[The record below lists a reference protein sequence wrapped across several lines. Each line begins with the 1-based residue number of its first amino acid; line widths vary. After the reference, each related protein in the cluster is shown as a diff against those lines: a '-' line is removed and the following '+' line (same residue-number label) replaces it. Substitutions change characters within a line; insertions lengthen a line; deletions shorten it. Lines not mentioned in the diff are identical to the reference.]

1 MILEVLEELLLKL
14 PAAGLYCQIIVVDDG
29 SRDDTYQFAA
39 QFVQGNRAP
48 SNMSSLTQPKIHVL
62 RHLVNLGQGAALATG
77 IQYAL
82 TQGAQILVT
91 YDADGQH
98 SPEDIPTLV
107 APIAGGIADIALG
120 SRFLEKESDIPLR
133 RRILLKGA
141 VLFTGLTEG
150 IWLTDAHN
158 GFRAISADAARRIEI
173 TQNRM
178 AHASEIIREIS
189 RLKLRYVEVPVHV
202 RYTEYSQMKG
212 QRASDALNILLE
224 LLENLLP

>member
-14 PAAGLYCQIIVVDDG
+14 PAASLRYQIVVVDDG
-29 SRDDTYQFAA
+29 SRDDTYQYAA

-48 SNMSSLTQPKIHVL
+48 NNEPSQTQPKIHVL

-98 SPEDIPTLV
+98 SPEDIPTLI
-107 APIAGGIADIALG
+107 APIAGGSADIALG
-120 SRFLEKESDIPLR
+120 SRFLEKESEIPLR

-141 VLFTGLTEG
+141 VFSP
-150 IWLTDAHN
+150 A
-158 GFRAISADAARRIEI
+158 
-173 TQNRM
+173 
-178 AHASEIIREIS
+178 
-189 RLKLRYVEVPVHV
+189 
-202 RYTEYSQMKG
+202 
-212 QRASDALNILLE
+212 
-224 LLENLLP
+224 